1 MPDDYPL
8 PPLKH
13 HSPLVSIDFQ
23 DMLMNAPIGVFSSTP
38 EGSFVYANIALA
50 RIFGYESPQEL
61 IDVVGN
67 IGKALYVDPEDRAEI
82 LRLLEAN
89 EGLLYTETLRQTSR
103 LEGESR
109 KENGGARRP
118 RRSMIAIG
126 AQD

>member
-89 EGLLYTETLRQTSR
+89 EYFG
-103 LEGESR
+103 
-109 KENGGARRP
+109 
-118 RRSMIAIG
+118 I
-126 AQD
+126 